1 MDIRGKVAI
10 VSGSAAGIG
19 RATAVA
25 LAAAGAKGVAL
36 IDIDEV
42 GNGETADLV
51 KMEGAGAFSL
61 SIDVTEA
68 SELER
73 LYDEV
78 DAKWGQIDIVF
89 NNAGIVS
96 GPPPFPDSD
105 LARIKLVIDI
115 DLTAVIQ
122 SSALAIRYM
131 RERGGGVIINTA
143 STGALNPLPSDAQ
156 YAAANAGVV
165 HFGSSCEA
173 FSEQYGVRVNSICP
187 GVTETAILE
196 KTGGGVRP
204 DWLGPI
210 LENIEV
216 LTPEEIAETVLTIV
230 RDDNMAGQHI
240 VIANREKAGVA

>member
-1 MDIRGKVAI
+1 
-10 VSGSAAGIG
+10 
-19 RATAVA
+19 
-25 LAAAGAKGVAL
+25 
-36 IDIDEV
+36 
-42 GNGETADLV
+42 
-51 KMEGAGAFSL
+51 
-61 SIDVTEA
+61 
-68 SELER
+68 
-73 LYDEV
+73 
-78 DAKWGQIDIVF
+78 
-89 NNAGIVS
+89 
-96 GPPPFPDSD
+96 
-105 LARIKLVIDI
+105 
-115 DLTAVIQ
+115 
-122 SSALAIRYM
+122 M

-156 YAAANAGVV
+156 YAAAKAGVV

>member
-1 MDIRGKVAI
+1 MDIEGKVAI
-10 VSGSAAGIG
+10 VSGAAAGIG

-25 LAAAGAKGVAL
+25 LANAGARGIAL
-36 IDIDEV
+36 VDVDEA
-42 GNGETADLV
+42 GTATTLGMV
-51 KMEGAGAFSL
+51 KHAGAEAL
-61 SIDVTEA
+61 ALAIDVTNPGD
-68 SELER
+68 LER
-73 LYDEV
+73 LYAETH
-78 DAKWGQIDIVF
+78 AKWGRIDIVF

-96 GPPPFPDSD
+96 GPPPFPDSE

-131 RERGGGVIINTA
+131 RDHGGGVIVNTA

-156 YAAANAGVV
+156 YAAAKAGVV
-165 HFGSSCEA
+165 HFGTSCAA
-173 FSEQYGVRVNSICP
+173 FAEQYGVRVNSVCP

-196 KTGGGVRP
+196 KTGGGQRP

-216 LTPEEIAETVLTIV
+216 LTPGEIAEAVLGII
-230 RDDNMAGQHI
+230 RDDSLAGQH
-240 VIANREKAGVA
+240 VVVENRAKAGAA